1 MFLGK
6 PHRSRHVRRGVSAIE
21 SAPAYSA
28 AMMMTAGV
36 LTTGMGVFRY
46 QQVASLSRAGARWA
60 SVHGPKYQKE
70 NGKSAPTNQDV
81 LTNAVNPAAWS
92 DSIALSS
99 SCTLTMS
106 PASNPTTA
114 TVTITYNWIP
124 ELWFTSVSFT
134 STSVMPVTY

>member
-21 SAPAYSA
+21 SC
-28 AMMMTAGV
+28 AGV
-36 LTTGMGVFRY
+36 LGGDDDDRGCIDHRNGR
-46 QQVASLSRAGARWA
+46 LSIPAGRFALPRRARWA

-81 LTNAVNPAAWS
+81 LTNAVNPRVVGL
-92 DSIALSS
+92 DSTQL